1 MYGIKESQS
10 SQYHPEGNGQRVQ
23 FNRILHDLLH
33 TLPPEK
39 KRKWPDH
46 PKELCYAYNATPHSS
61 TGYFP
66 HYLLFGCLLIS
77 FFLMD
82 KKIQQVMMESGLPF
96 TRIVYMML
104 ISQQFDRH
112 RSVKPDNDGQE
123 LSRTVNRSELQV
135 CLKPKPR
142 LSPQFPTRVCWRPP
156 RINRAPPSESFGNS
170 SDKSDDIFIAF
181 RTPQNPIPILVAEP
195 ERPPLCCSARLNK
208 EQHANPYPQPGT
220 INN

>member
-23 FNRILHDLLH
+23 FNRILHDLLR

-82 KKIQQVMMESGLPF
+82 KKIQQVTMESGLPF

-104 ISQQFDRH
+104 ISQHETSLDQKLHCESSSLTDTEVSNRTTM
-112 RSVKPDNDGQE
+112 VKNLAE
-123 LSRTVNRSELQV
+123 LSIVLN
-135 CLKPKPR
+135 C
-142 LSPQFPTRVCWRPP
+142 
-156 RINRAPPSESFGNS
+156 
-170 SDKSDDIFIAF
+170 KSA
-181 RTPQNPIPILVAEP
+181 
-195 ERPPLCCSARLNK
+195 
-208 EQHANPYPQPGT
+208 
-220 INN
+220 